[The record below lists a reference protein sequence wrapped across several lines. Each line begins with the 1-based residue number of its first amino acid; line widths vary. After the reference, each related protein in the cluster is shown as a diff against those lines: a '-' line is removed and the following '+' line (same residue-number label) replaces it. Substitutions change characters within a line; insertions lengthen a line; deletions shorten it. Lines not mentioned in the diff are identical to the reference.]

1 MLLQGRKT
9 GGQVMK
15 IDESSIN
22 HNALRLINFATTGVV
37 DEENSDRYII
47 GAFNY
52 IKGICDMAN
61 AMKEVLKN

>member
-1 MLLQGRKT
+1 
-9 GGQVMK
+9 MK
-15 IDESSIN
+15 IDENTIN

-61 AMKEVLKN
+61 AMKEVLKVD

>member
-1 MLLQGRKT
+1 
-9 GGQVMK
+9 MK
-15 IDESSIN
+15 IDENKIN
-22 HNALRLINFATTGVV
+22 HNALRLINLATTGVV
-37 DEENSDRYII
+37 DEENSDKYII

>member
-1 MLLQGRKT
+1 
-9 GGQVMK
+9 MK
-15 IDESSIN
+15 IDENTIN
-22 HNALRLINFATTGVV
+22 HNALRLINLATTGVV

-47 GAFNY
+47 CAFNY